1 MSKLVFYYSGM
12 NAGKSAHLLQKAHN
26 LESKD
31 FLIDRFTYRYDNRYG
46 KGKIASRVGIEA
58 PAKTFSSVTMISKEM
73 NELSEYV
80 FIDEAQ
86 FLSKLQVL
94 DLTEIVDRQDIDI
107 FCYGLRTDFRGKPF
121 TGSSYLMA
129 WADEIVE
136 VESFDSS
143 GRKATMNIRLDDEM
157 NRVWEGKQTK
167 IGFNYE
173 SIHRSRFN
181 LRKALGIPEENSEFD
196 EL

>member
-26 LESKD
+26 LESKN
-31 FLIDRFTYRYDNRYG
+31 FFIERFTYRYDNRFG
-46 KGKIASRVGIEA
+46 KDKIASRIGIEA
-58 PAKTFSSVTMISKEM
+58 SAKTFSSTTLISKEIAK
-73 NELSEYV
+73 NCEYI

-94 DLTEIVDRQDIDI
+94 DLAEIVDNAGVNI
-107 FCYGLRTDFRGKPF
+107 FCYGLRTDFKGKPF
-121 TGSSYLMA
+121 IGSSYLMA

-136 VESFDSS
+136 VESYDSY
-143 GRKATMNIRLDDEM
+143 GKKATFNMRLDKDKK
-157 NRVWEGKQTK
+157 RLWDGKQTE
-167 IGFNYE
+167 IGLNYE

-181 LRKALGIPEENSEFD
+181 LRKALGIPDENAEFD
-196 EL
+196 FL